1 MVFTAASLPNMLTQH
16 SASLEFLRLVTPNSG
31 GGKAII
37 DRCMT
42 DESILRTE
50 ILEDIP
56 DDHRPD
62 DEWIAAKLRVDHEFK
77 RRMGASI
84 QRKFKRN
91 FQGGMGTGYT
101 TSDEVWCHFKPTEE
115 QLEKWIKVEE
125 RGEKRIDEQA
135 ATRGDGGDAVV
146 HTGENAN
153 STDVGDSDQTTSLSD
168 ADQDSRR
175 DDSEGREGVTCDGET
190 QNDRPAVQSSAPQS
204 RKGDEASGHTQAN
217 VSAATADDTSNNA
230 PTDTWLG
237 ILPAL
242 RDGPQ
247 QA

>member
-1 MVFTAASLPNMLTQH
+1 
-16 SASLEFLRLVTPNSG
+16 
-31 GGKAII
+31 
-37 DRCMT
+37 MT

-101 TSDEVWCHFKPTEE
+101 TSDEVWCHYKPTEE

-125 RGEKRIDEQA
+125 RGETRIDEQA
-135 ATRGDGGDAVV
+135 ATEGDGGDAVV
-146 HTGENAN
+146 HTGED
-153 STDVGDSDQTTSLSD
+153 SCSKEVGDSDQTTSLSD
-168 ADQDSRR
+168 ADQERWR
-175 DDSEGREGVTCDGET
+175 DDSEGRAGVACNGESQHDHT
-190 QNDRPAVQSSAPQS
+190 AAQSSASHS
-204 RKGDEASGHTQAN
+204 RKRDGAAGHTQAN
-217 VSAATADDTSNNA
+217 VSAATADDTSNDA

-237 ILPAL
+237 IFPAL